1 MQTKSLANKLNFKLN
16 IVHFK
21 VLGQG
26 DPMSV
31 DDDAKKNPLESLN
44 GTLLLRHET
53 FLRNVGKETAPVN
66 REKDREKGCAKN
78 KIQVLK

>member
-31 DDDAKKNPLESLN
+31 DDDAKKKSFRELKWNIVI
-44 GTLLLRHET
+44 ET
-53 FLRNVGKETAPVN
+53 
-66 REKDREKGCAKN
+66 
-78 KIQVLK
+78 